1 MQALN
6 IQAAAGK
13 DRPEYAASLND
24 LGRLYEA
31 MGNNRHAEALY
42 QAALGIRVRM
52 LGEGHPDSAQSMN
65 DLGAL
70 HETLGRRAEAE
81 GLSERPWRSAAR
93 RWARGIPITPRA

>member
-42 QAALGIRVRM
+42 QAALGIRVRV

-81 GLSERPWRSAAR
+81 RPIRRPWRSAAR